1 MRANGIAGV
10 VIKVFQVSFH
20 GTVRADSAVSRRS
33 CSTFTLTLEWL
44 KVNQAM
50 EENSPQIDL
59 PGMASV
65 QAPVTDQI
73 GRAIAYTSSRAGF
86 LKKTVDALA
95 MVPTKDRLSLLARK
109 IYNVMMFHAQR
120 QGVDQQIYRA
130 RLRDV
135 ITALDF
141 NSHNTE
147 PLKEHLRQ
155 MVTTKVEWQSPSTAE
170 GARWGVSA
178 LIAHAELIQ
187 IEGEVVMEWSYS
199 PTIKQAILDP
209 ERYAKISLQYQA
221 EFKSIAGL
229 ALYEICSRFADN
241 PGGVT
246 SRQPW
251 GWWRPVLTGSPD
263 GAGWGVYEQWKYFNR
278 DVVKPAVAEVSR
290 ITDLAVEAIEHKRG
304 RLVAD
309 LQFKVSRKAS
319 PYKPLMA
326 VPSPVNLADVG
337 RAIKLGVNQDKAER
351 MLEKHGASAF
361 AAAVDVM
368 EARVNRA
375 DLGAV
380 QKPEKFLSA
389 IITNHVSEGKSAS
402 PDQPRPSTTE
412 TKAARVAQLERY
424 RNWKR
429 AEAKNLYDEMTE
441 SMRADR
447 VGEFELRYLTNADP
461 ALKRSYQS
469 KGFGSPMIKAL
480 FLKFLAED
488 AFGSDWEN
496 PSDTALLEFALTEGQ
511 ARGAKL

>member
-1 MRANGIAGV
+1 
-10 VIKVFQVSFH
+10 
-20 GTVRADSAVSRRS
+20 
-33 CSTFTLTLEWL
+33 
-44 KVNQAM
+44 M

-59 PGMASV
+59 PGMEIVHS
-65 QAPVTDQI
+65 PVTDQI
-73 GRAIAYTSSRAGF
+73 GRAIAYSSSRAGF

-109 IYNVMMFHAQR
+109 VYNVMMFYAQR

-130 RLRDV
+130 RMRDV

-155 MVTTKVEWQSPSTAE
+155 MVTTKVEWQSPSTGE

-178 LIAHAELIQ
+178 LIAHAELIY
-187 IEGEVVMEWSYS
+187 IDGEVVMEWSYS

-229 ALYEICSRFADN
+229 SLYEICSRFADN

-263 GAGWGVYEQWKYFNR
+263 GAGWGVYEEWKYFKR

-290 ITDLAVEAIEHKRG
+290 ITDLVVEAIEHKRG
-304 RLVAD
+304 RFVSE
-309 LQFKVSRKAS
+309 LQFKVARKSS
-319 PYKPLMA
+319 PYKPLKA
-326 VPSPVNLADVG
+326 VPSPVNLADIG
-337 RAIKLGVNQDKAER
+337 RAIKHGVPQDKAEK
-351 MLEKHGASAF
+351 MLEKYGATAF
-361 AAAVDVM
+361 AAGVDALQ
-368 EARVNRA
+368 ARLARA
-375 DLGAV
+375 DLGSVKA
-380 QKPEKFLSA
+380 PDKFLIA
-389 IITNHVSEGKSAS
+389 ILANQVSEELGVG
-402 PDQPRPSTTE
+402 PGQQLPSTTE

-424 RNWKR
+424 RNWR
-429 AEAKNLYDEMTE
+429 RSEAQNLFDEMTD
-441 SMRADR
+441 SMRKDR
-447 VGEFELRYLTNADP
+447 VGEFELRYLSSADP

-488 AFGSDWEN
+488 AYGHGWEN
-496 PSDTALLEFALTEGQ
+496 PSDTALLEFALTEG
-511 ARGAKL
+511 RESSAKL